1 MLAAAGRSGP
11 WLLAQT
17 ATPAYLLFH
26 SRALYPIPH
35 RPGAGAATAAEA
47 LVLIG
52 VGPRPH
58 FAPPWLGAVAKAA
71 LPAVLVPLP
80 SLLGAVAPLQ
90 VRRALA
96 RVWERRRR
104 VVV

>member
-1 MLAAAGRSGP
+1 MN
-11 WLLAQT
+11 
-17 ATPAYLLFH
+17 
-26 SRALYPIPH
+26 
-35 RPGAGAATAAEA
+35 
-47 LVLIG
+47 
-52 VGPRPH
+52 
-58 FAPPWLGAVAKAA
+58 APPWLGAVAKAA